1 MTEEAHEDVSQFLQP
16 FVDGELSEQERAE
29 VSAHLEHSEHAREYV
44 RTQAEVRELLRSIPQ
59 PSAPPHLEGRIKAAL
74 DELGDPTVHANV
86 VSLGGWRQRVMRAS
100 VTLLPAAAAAG
111 FLFVFARGDFDS
123 SAGLAANATEIIA
136 DSDSAPPLGGTDDTA
151 PTVSASPTPAH
162 LNIHPENLHLPAG
175 IQFVSSQPVPLKP
188 NSTSAPLDLVDALD
202 GQRYVLRIRP
212 AGDGAPSGEPVRIRG
227 KTYWTRAAGTRSPSV
242 EFDHAGQIV
251 TISAPEDAMGSRPPS
266 RAQSQRLLERMLQMA
281 SALEIR

>member
-1 MTEEAHEDVSQFLQP
+1 MLVRLTAFSVLVLLVARADEAAEAGSAASDAA
-16 FVDGELSEQERAE
+16 DG
-29 VSAHLEHSEHAREYV
+29 
-44 RTQAEVRELLRSIPQ
+44 
-59 PSAPPHLEGRIKAAL
+59 
-74 DELGDPTVHANV
+74 
-86 VSLGGWRQRVMRAS
+86 
-100 VTLLPAAAAAG
+100 AAAAG
-111 FLFVFARGDFDS
+111 DDGTPAAPPEEASCGKGEWASRDARG
-123 SAGLAANATEIIA
+123 LLKCIA
-136 DSDSAPPLGGTDDTA
+136 VTKCGGTDDTA

-212 AGDGAPSGEPVRIRG
+212 AGDGAPSGEPVRIPG

-266 RAQSQRLLERMLQMA
+266 RAQSQRLLERMLQM
-281 SALEIR
+281 